1 MDSEEQNRL
10 SSMKAEE
17 TVSDK
22 QASERLCELEV
33 LSEKSNGH
41 VLDSLLNDEITD
53 TTVVHHHR
61 VITENPGKAGLWNI
75 RAIRFLL
82 LWYFFS
88 GCTLFLNKYILSF
101 MRGDPIVLGKL
112 FSLPLL
118 IFDTFL

>member
-1 MDSEEQNRL
+1 MDTEELNPLSNLSIHQETAVDNDKDRSEQ
-10 SSMKAEE
+10 
-17 TVSDK
+17 
-22 QASERLCELEV
+22 LCDLEV

-41 VLDSLLNDEITD
+41 VLDSLLSEQIIE

-61 VITENPGKAGLWNI
+61 VITENSETKAGLWNI

-101 MRGDPIVLGKL
+101 MRGDPMVLGK
-112 FSLPLL
+112 
-118 IFDTFL
+118 